1 VAVSSTETNVSIH
14 FLETMSRIA
23 KQTRRDRGKCV
34 ASQIQILLGAHTNH
48 SGHGFFTERDRGRGA
63 GSESPW
69 SISTRRTDD
78 GDTLRSVV
86 AFDDGVEARGDL
98 LGEESPRPVVE
109 R

>member
-1 VAVSSTETNVSIH
+1 VSIH
-14 FLETMSRIA
+14 FPETMSRIA

-34 ASQIQILLGAHTNH
+34 ASQIQIRLGAHT
-48 SGHGFFTERDRGRGA
+48 SHGFFGS
-63 GSESPW
+63 GSESPC
-69 SISTRRTDD
+69 SISTRRTVD

-86 AFDDGVEARGDL
+86 AFDDGVEALGDL